1 MQQAQNKNFIQTNS
15 NNKKQKDAEKNIT
28 LLNTDNKNMAN
39 HQLFIYMAFVIV
51 EVLFAEK

>member
-1 MQQAQNKNFIQTNS
+1 MQQAQNKNFTQTNS
-15 NNKKQKDAEKNIT
+15 KNKKQKDAEKNIT

-39 HQLFIYMAFVIV
+39 HQLFIYMTFVIV

>member
-1 MQQAQNKNFIQTNS
+1 MQQAQNKNFTQTNS
-15 NNKKQKDAEKNIT
+15 KNKNQKDAEKNIT

-39 HQLFIYMAFVIV
+39 HQLFIYMTFVIV

>member
-15 NNKKQKDAEKNIT
+15 NKKKPKVAEKNIT
-28 LLNTDNKNMAN
+28 WLNTDNKNMAN
-39 HQLFIYMAFVIV
+39 HQLFIYVAFVIL